1 MYLRKKT
8 FVILFISGH
17 IIFIFLQIYNHTQ
30 YIQQTYKKQS
40 YEKKHDILREKEQR
54 LIHQLYTLKDQAV
67 IKQFAQN
74 TLHMQS
80 NRLNQVKKI
89 QKS

>member
-8 FVILFISGH
+8 FFILFIAGH

-30 YIQQTYKKQS
+30 NIQQTYKKQN
-40 YEKKHDILREKEQR
+40 YEKEYDILREEKQK
-54 LIHQLYTLKDQAV
+54 LTQQLYALKDRTT
-67 IKQFAQN
+67 IKQFAQH
-74 TLHMQS
+74 TLHMQP

-89 QKS
+89 EKS

>member
-8 FVILFISGH
+8 FVTLFIVGH
-17 IIFIFLQIYNHTQ
+17 ITFIFLQIYNHTK

-40 YEKKHDILREKEQR
+40 YEKKHDILREEEQK
-54 LIHQLYTLKDQAV
+54 LIQQLYTLKDQTT

-80 NRLNQVKKI
+80 NKLNQVKKI
-89 QKS
+89 KKS

>member
-8 FVILFISGH
+8 FVILFIAGH

-40 YEKKHDILREKEQR
+40 YEKEHDILREEEQK
-54 LIHQLYTLKDQAV
+54 LTQQLYALKDRTT
-67 IKQFAQN
+67 IKQFAKN
-74 TLHMQS
+74 RLHMQS

-89 QKS
+89 EQS

>member
-1 MYLRKKT
+1 M
-8 FVILFISGH
+8 LFIFGH

-40 YEKKHDILREKEQR
+40 YEKKYNILCEKEQK
-54 LIHQLYTLKDQAV
+54 LTQQLYTLKDQTT
-67 IKQFAQN
+67 IKKFAKN